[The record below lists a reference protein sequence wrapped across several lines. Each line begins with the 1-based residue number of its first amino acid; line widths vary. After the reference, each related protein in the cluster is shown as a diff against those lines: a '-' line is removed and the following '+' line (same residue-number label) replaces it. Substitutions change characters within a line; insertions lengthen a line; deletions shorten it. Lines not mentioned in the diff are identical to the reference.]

1 MSMCTYNGDPQE
13 MLSGLDFDFIEQQRN
28 DPEYLREVIQELKE
42 RYGRLQL
49 EHKKNLEILRAI
61 KKIEQQLID
70 QSLGKGKAFDIEQ
83 QAKIIYQQVSNEN
96 ATAESVLADAQAL
109 LMKQQTE
116 NNTKPSK
123 RGFPVAAVA
132 VSALMVIGFMWL
144 AKQPANDCGL
154 PPEP

>member
-1 MSMCTYNGDPQE
+1 MSLFYDSFE
-13 MLSGLDFDFIEQQRN
+13 LSRQDSDSINEQHDRLTKEFEQRQN

-42 RYGRLQL
+42 RYGQLQL

-96 ATAESVLADAQAL
+96 ATAESVLADAQTL
-109 LMKQQTE
+109 LMKQQIE

-144 AKQPANDCGL
+144 AK
-154 PPEP
+154 

>member
-1 MSMCTYNGDPQE
+1 MSLQFYDPYSAE
-13 MLSGLDFDFIEQQRN
+13 HDSSLFEFIEERQN

-96 ATAESVLADAQAL
+96 ATAESVLAGAQTL
-109 LMKQQTE
+109 LMEQQTE

-132 VSALMVIGFMWL
+132 VSALMVIGFVWL
-144 AKQPANDCGL
+144 AK
-154 PPEP
+154 

>member
-1 MSMCTYNGDPQE
+1 
-13 MLSGLDFDFIEQQRN
+13 MLREIDEGLISQREN
-28 DPEYLREVIQELKE
+28 DPEYLRQVIQELKE
-42 RYGRLQL
+42 SYSQLQL

-96 ATAESVLADAQAL
+96 ATAESVLADAQTL
-109 LMKQQTE
+109 LIKQQAE

-132 VSALMVIGFMWL
+132 VSALMVVGFMWL
-144 AKQPANDCGL
+144 AK
-154 PPEP
+154 